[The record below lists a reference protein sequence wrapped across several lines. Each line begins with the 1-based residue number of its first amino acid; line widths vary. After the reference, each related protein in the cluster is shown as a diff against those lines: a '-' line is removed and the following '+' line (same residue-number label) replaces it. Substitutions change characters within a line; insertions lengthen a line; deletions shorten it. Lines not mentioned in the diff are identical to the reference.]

1 MIIYVKSEN
10 ETLGLLDY
18 TENTIP
24 SFEYKNNF
32 INSKGNSVVYT
43 YDMTIPLT
51 EHNMNLLD
59 FYPAI
64 LDDGVGEHWKTC
76 LQMGGRSVEGEMY
89 VDKIDLEKREM
100 SVIIVMDY
108 NDRMKD
114 SLVSACASDTHTLTV
129 FEKNECSSNMTAIG
143 FGLYQ
148 NESATTYSST
158 LVDGVLSSMPCVSFY
173 HILNNIASYMD
184 CKIKID
190 DTELSD
196 IASVNFPKELDPRRY
211 YLKAGEIH
219 IEGKGGFV
227 LKAGWNP
234 QQFCMDDTTGVVT
247 ARTAKIESWDQNNTK
262 TTETGSSS
270 DDFPALQ
277 RNTGLK
283 FVLTEVK
290 TQNNRIIFVTPKLFS
305 FKANEDMTVKFSVT
319 EGMWMRIQPK
329 KKLKEKLTYSTG
341 TYSVNL
347 SEGDIITFVRTDD
360 LDKRGRFLYK
370 KYESEVGLTNED
382 QQADVTK
389 SSDDSVLEPNTT
401 LYMSDIVPDISI
413 ADLLSDWCAIVA
425 GGYEIYYEDSWIISI
440 KTAAYSL
447 DGSVFIND
455 MNLIENILGMSEL
468 VKRYPVENMNNTVS
482 GCDFDDYKAPAK
494 AFRRV
499 YRVEDNI
506 LEKEGEFAK
515 LSLGTGGYGRYVRSG
530 YKLYVNDLDY
540 DAGPP
545 VKLKSENTDCVWC
558 WGPVVDETNGGPDQ
572 LMNVAYLDATYGI
585 SDIFKRFIAACNVL
599 TVSMKMNIY
608 DFIKIRYNGY
618 KIFHILGRDW
628 IVSSLNLQ
636 GGEKAEVELYSFD
649 PSILKS

>member
-64 LDDGVGEHWKTC
+64 LDDGVGEHWETC
-76 LQMGGRSVEGEMY
+76 VQMGGRPIEGEMF

-100 SVIIVMDY
+100 SVVIVMDY
-108 NDRMKD
+108 NDRIKD
-114 SLVSACASDTHTLTV
+114 SLVSACAGDTHTLTV
-129 FEKNECSSNMTAIG
+129 YEKNECSSNMNVIG

-148 NESATTYSST
+148 NESETPYSSV

-173 HILNNIASYMD
+173 YVLENIATYLS
-184 CKIKID
+184 CKIKIN

-196 IASVNFPKELDPRRY
+196 IGSVYFPKELDPRRY
-211 YLKAGEIH
+211 YLKAGEIR
-219 IEGKGGFV
+219 IEGKGGFKV
-227 LKAGWNP
+227 LAGWNP
-234 QQFCMDDTTGVVT
+234 QAFCQDSDGVLT
-247 ARTAKIESWDQNNTK
+247 NRMAQIYSWNANQT
-262 TTETGSSS
+262 TTETGASS
-270 DDFPALQ
+270 DDFPALL
-277 RNTGLK
+277 RNTGLE

-290 TQNNRIIFVTPKLFS
+290 VKNSNIVSYTIPKLFS
-305 FKANEDMTVKFSVT
+305 FKATEDMTVKFNVK

-329 KKLKEKLTYSTG
+329 KKLKEKLTHSNG
-341 TYSVNL
+341 IYSVNL
-347 SEGDIITFVRTDD
+347 SEGDIITLVSTDD
-360 LDKRGRFLYK
+360 LDNRGRFLYK
-370 KYESEVGLTNED
+370 KYESEVELTTFDN
-382 QQADVTK
+382 DVNITK
-389 SSDDSVLEPNTT
+389 SSDDSLLEPNTA

-425 GGYEIYYEDSWIISI
+425 GGYEVYYEGSWFISI
-440 KTAAYSL
+440 KTAEYSL
-447 DGSVFIND
+447 DGSLFTND
-455 MNLIENILGMSEL
+455 MNLMENILEMSEL
-468 VKRYPVENMNNTVS
+468 VKRYPVENIENTVS
-482 GCDFDDYKAPAK
+482 GCDFDDYNAPAK

-499 YRVEDNI
+499 YRVDDKI
-506 LEKEGEFAK
+506 LEKEGEFVEM
-515 LSLGTGGYGRYVRSG
+515 SLGTGGYGRYARSG

-545 VKLKSENTDCVWC
+545 VKLKSVNTDCVWC
-558 WGPVVDETNGGPDQ
+558 WGPVVGETNGDPHQ
-572 LMNVAYLDATYGI
+572 LMNVAFLDDTYGI
-585 SDIFKRFIAACNVL
+585 SDVFKRFIANCNAL

-608 DFIKIRYNGY
+608 DFIKIKYNGY

-636 GGEKAEVELYSFD
+636 GGEEADVELYSFD